1 MNANEGGDGSGTA
14 RARLGGM
21 RALAIFVWMAG
32 EMCAQFKS
40 TVPLVVAPVTVTAL
54 PAVQSVAVN
63 GGIMTVVPDR
73 NRSKEQKDPLEAH
86 RRVRKRVPPPGRVLP
101 DRREKLRERAERTER
116 DADREQ
122 DPGRG

>member
-1 MNANEGGDGSGTA
+1 VIGGALDPARAMVVVARFRRQRGTPERKTSVRYAIEAATPGGGTA
-14 RARLGGM
+14 PG
-21 RALAIFVWMAG
+21 
-32 EMCAQFKS
+32 
-40 TVPLVVAPVTVTAL
+40 
-54 PAVQSVAVN
+54 SVAVN